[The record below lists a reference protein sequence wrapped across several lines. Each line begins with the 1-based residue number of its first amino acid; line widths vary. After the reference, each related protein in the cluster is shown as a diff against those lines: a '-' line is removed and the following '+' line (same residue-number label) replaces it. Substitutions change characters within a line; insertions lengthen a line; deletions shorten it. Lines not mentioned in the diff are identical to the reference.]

1 MVQPSLNRNIKRS
14 LGGAVA
20 AFSVL
25 AAAGCG
31 NNEQSETRA
40 EPQSSG
46 ESVEAAP
53 ATQER
58 PATTSSLDTQ
68 QPAAQET
75 TPASQETAVVE
86 PAGQSTEGVTSSTV
100 PVEPIADTSDTF
112 TIEPLSGMNLWKAT
126 QIHYE
131 FARSAH
137 TDIANA
143 VENVVAANDITAEE
157 TVRLASNGKAVELT
171 MPPLNAVEEATGD
184 FDWTAANRAA
194 GFSL

>member
-1 MVQPSLNRNIKRS
+1 MVQPSSTRNIKRS

-25 AAAGCG
+25 AATGCG
-31 NNEQSETRA
+31 NNDQSETRA

-46 ESVEAAP
+46 ESVEVAP
-53 ATQER
+53 ATQET
-58 PATTSSLDTQ
+58 PATTPPVDTQ
-68 QPAAQET
+68 QPAAQESA
-75 TPASQETAVVE
+75 PASQETAVRE
-86 PAGQSTEGVTSSTV
+86 PAEQSPQGVTSSTA

-143 VENVVAANDITAEE
+143 VENVAAANDITAEE
-157 TVRLASNGKAVELT
+157 TVRLASKGKAVELT
-171 MPPLNAVEEATGD
+171 MPPLSAVEQATGD
-184 FDWTAANRAA
+184 FDWTTANRAA
-194 GFSL
+194 GLSL